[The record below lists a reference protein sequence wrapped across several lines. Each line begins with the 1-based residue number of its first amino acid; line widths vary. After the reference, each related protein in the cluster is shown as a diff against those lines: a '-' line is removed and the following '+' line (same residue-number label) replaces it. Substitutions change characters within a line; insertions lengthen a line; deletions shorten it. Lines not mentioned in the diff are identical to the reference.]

1 MPHFKKSQ
9 TPWEFPSCVCGT
21 TAKNIK
27 SPEKKITLYRER
39 DEKKRQDYIQE
50 LALIDPAQVV
60 FVIASV
66 AWQSVENRKWLT
78 DCFVSLAMT
87 VFFDFCG
94 AFYRNKKGRLCDK
107 IVTIVTN
114 A

>member
-1 MPHFKKSQ
+1 MAYRHLAIES
-9 TPWEFPSCVCGT
+9 S
-21 TAKNIK
+21 AK
-27 SPEKKITLYRER
+27 
-39 DEKKRQDYIQE
+39 
-50 LALIDPAQVV
+50 VV

-87 VFFDFCG
+87 VFFDFRG

>member
-1 MPHFKKSQ
+1 M
-9 TPWEFPSCVCGT
+9 CGT

-66 AWQSVENRKWLT
+66 AWQSVKTPQVVDRLLRFTRN
-78 DCFVSLAMT
+78 DG
-87 VFFDFCG
+87 VFFDFRRF
-94 AFYRNKKGRLCDK
+94 FYSRFMSK
-107 IVTIVTN
+107 
-114 A
+114 